1 MKCAHMLGINR
12 NLVVTF
18 KALWVNRFTG
28 KCVRKST
35 YLLFFVYGKLD
46 TEFTDHCCL
55 RSDGKIAKNLHRY
68 MLEIIFF

>member
-1 MKCAHMLGINR
+1 MKCAHMLGINH

-55 RSDGKIAKNLHRY
+55 LDLMVK
-68 MLEIIFF
+68 